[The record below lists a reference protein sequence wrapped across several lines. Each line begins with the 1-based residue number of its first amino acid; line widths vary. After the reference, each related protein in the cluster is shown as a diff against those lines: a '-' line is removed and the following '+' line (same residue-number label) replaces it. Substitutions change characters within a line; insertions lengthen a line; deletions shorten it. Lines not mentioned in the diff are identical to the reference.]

1 MKTDDLIKAISTD
14 AGRPAPSM
22 AGAWGLALVAAALVA
37 LVVFTAML
45 GPRPD
50 IAEAVATLRFP
61 FKFVVTLALAGSALA
76 VLQAVARPGAD
87 WRRMAPWLALAP
99 ALLLC
104 AVALELLAVPAGEW
118 RARLVGVNSMVC
130 LAAIPLIG
138 PAAGRRGG
146 GPARRRR
153 GGDLLCRALH
163 RRFAALRRHLVHRRR
178 RHPCRARRASRAKG
192 GALVGHDP
200 EKWKPGFGQDHAQ
213 ENYRRRSRLNWNA
226 RDEPHGVVCAERRSP
241 ASAKAGPIVAAS
253 AAAS

>member
-87 WRRMAPWLALAP
+87 WRRTAPWLALAP

-138 PAAGRRGG
+138 L
-146 GPARRRR
+146 GPLAIF
-153 GGDLLCRALH
+153 L
-163 RRFAALRRHLVHRRR
+163 AALRHGAPTRPRLAGAVAGLLAGGVAATFYAAHCTDDSPLFV
-178 RHPCRARRASRAKG
+178 ATWYTVAVAILAAL
-192 GALVGHDP
+192 GALLAPRV
-200 EKWKPGFGQDHAQ
+200 
-213 ENYRRRSRLNWNA
+213 A
-226 RDEPHGVVCAERRSP
+226 RW
-241 ASAKAGPIVAAS
+241 
-253 AAAS
+253 